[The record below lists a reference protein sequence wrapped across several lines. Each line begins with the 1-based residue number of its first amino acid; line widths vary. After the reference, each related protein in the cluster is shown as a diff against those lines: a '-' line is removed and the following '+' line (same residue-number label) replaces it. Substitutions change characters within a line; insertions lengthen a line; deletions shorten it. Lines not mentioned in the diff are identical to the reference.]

1 MLGLCVTLLR
11 QWRKPSVSAL
21 CVQHSPWFNGTM
33 DVGDFH
39 DHPQIPLR
47 STQRQIFAKLRSLV
61 SLPGFIYTLAHVA
74 FTDFFLD
81 QVHDA
86 TVDEWRYR
94 LSADELMLVSGLAAA
109 SGFDVETVPSP
120 DVQRRQV
127 RNLRRLL
134 YELQQVVRRPT
145 ADRIWSELG
154 SRTAVSDDGDV
165 RIPKLPTSADM
176 VEPIFYSGLGA
187 HDFQYL
193 ELAYERYRHDARW
206 LDENVGLSVDR
217 LATVVVELK
226 RLREMQADAY
236 QVEVSHPER
245 CLTELAIL
253 SFSRKDLSLLTDR
266 QFDAF
271 VERFVTVPGNLEY
284 VPEIVGAMNDLEF
297 KPILRIGADRYFMPS
312 GFQLAKSVYDNPR
325 FWMQQDPAYA
335 DRAGSNRGQATEE
348 IAAGMLESV
357 FGNGVYRD
365 VLIKDGRDTVTDID
379 VLVVAGDRALVVQ
392 AKAKRLTEVARK
404 GDEKQLVKDF
414 TQAVQEAYDQG
425 MKCRRAL
432 LSTGYRLEDRAGRSI
447 ELTDPITEV
456 YIVCLT
462 LEPFSAAT
470 HMLPGLLDKKSDD
483 PFPLSISVFDLEVM
497 AAFLDDPYEFFY
509 YVRNRVNGSDHFRA
523 TSEKALL
530 GYHLSQNLLPRG
542 KYAFQPVQEDYA
554 HRLDADFKV
563 LRQLQHPHP
572 SGTYQL
578 GWWNSD
584 VMDEIATLLKDPT
597 DPESMEA
604 LFAWYDVCDSAPD
617 VSRLIDEARH
627 RCVQTGHDSDFF
639 LEFDGFGI
647 SYQCFAVSDLHI
659 PERVGLHV
667 VALKYKARTDAWL
680 GLAGMVGAARPV
692 VLATWQSYPWEL
704 DPELDQLV
712 RSALRPGAPI

>member
-1 MLGLCVTLLR
+1 
-11 QWRKPSVSAL
+11 
-21 CVQHSPWFNGTM
+21 M
-33 DVGDFH
+33 DVADFH
-39 DHPQIPLR
+39 DHPQVPFG
-47 STQRQIFAKLRSLV
+47 STQQQIIAELRSLV
-61 SLPGFIYTLAHVA
+61 SSSGFIYTLAHVA

-81 QVHDA
+81 QVRDA
-86 TVDEWRYR
+86 TVDEWRHR
-94 LSADELMLVSGLAAA
+94 LSADELTLVSGLAAA
-109 SGFDVETVPSP
+109 SGFDVETVPTP
-120 DVQRRQV
+120 DVQHRQV
-127 RNLRRLL
+127 RYLYTLLR
-134 YELQQVVRRPT
+134 ELQQVVRRPT
-145 ADRIWSELG
+145 ADRIWSGLR
-154 SRTAVSDDGDV
+154 SRMDVSGDGDV
-165 RIPKLPTSADM
+165 RIPKLPTSADL

-206 LDENVGLSVDR
+206 LDERVGLSVDR
-217 LATVVVELK
+217 LVGAVNKLK
-226 RLREMQADAY
+226 WLREMRADTY
-236 QVEVSHPER
+236 EPEVSHAER
-245 CLTELAIL
+245 CAMELAIL

-271 VERFVTVPGNLEY
+271 VERFVTVPGDLEH

-297 KPILRIGADRYFMPS
+297 KPIVRIGVDRYFMPS
-312 GFQLAKSVYDNPR
+312 GFHLAKSVYDNPR
-325 FWMQQDPAYA
+325 FWMQQDSAYA

-348 IAAGMLESV
+348 IAAGMLETV

-432 LSTGYRLEDRAGRSI
+432 LSTGYRLEDRAGGSI
-447 ELTDPITEV
+447 ELSDPIAEV

-462 LEPFSAAT
+462 LEPFRAAT
-470 HMLPGLLDKKSDD
+470 HMLPGLLDKQPDD

-530 GYHLSQNLLPRG
+530 GYHLSQNLLPRRRR
-542 KYAFQPVQEDYA
+542 AFELVQEDYA
-554 HRLDADFKV
+554 HRLDADFRV
-563 LRQLQHPHP
+563 LRQLQPPHP

-578 GWWNSD
+578 SWWNSD
-584 VMDEIATLLKDPT
+584 VMDEIAALLKDPT

-617 VSRLIDEARH
+617 VSRFIDEARR
-627 RCVQTGHDSDFF
+627 RCAQNGYDSDFF

-647 SYQCFAVSDLHI
+647 SYQCFAVADFDI
-659 PERVGLHV
+659 PERVGRHV
-667 VALKYKARTDAWL
+667 VARKYKAGADAWL
-680 GLAGMVGAARPV
+680 GLAEVVGAVRSV

-712 RSALRPGAPI
+712 RDALRPGTPI

>member
-1 MLGLCVTLLR
+1 MWV
-11 QWRKPSVSAL
+11 P
-21 CVQHSPWFNGTM
+21 HSLWFNGTM
-33 DVGDFH
+33 DVADFH
-39 DHPQIPLR
+39 DHPQIVFG

-61 SLPGFIYTLAHVA
+61 SSPGFIYTLAHVA

-86 TVDEWRYR
+86 TADEWRHR
-94 LSADELMLVSGLAAA
+94 LSADELTLVSGLAAT
-109 SGFDVETVPSP
+109 SGFDVETVPTP

-127 RNLRRLL
+127 RYLYTLLR
-134 YELQQVVRRPT
+134 ELQQVVRRPT
-145 ADRIWSELG
+145 ADRIWSGLR
-154 SRTAVSDDGDV
+154 SRMAVSGDGDV
-165 RIPKLPTSADM
+165 RIPKFPTPADM

-206 LDENVGLSVDR
+206 LDENVGLPMDRLVDVVDR
-217 LATVVVELK
+217 LK
-226 RLREMQADAY
+226 WLREMRADTY
-236 QVEVSHPER
+236 GPEVSHVER
-245 CLTELAIL
+245 CSTELAIL
-253 SFSRKDLSLLTDR
+253 SFCRKDLPFLTDR

-271 VERFVTVPGNLEY
+271 VERFVTVPGDLEH
-284 VPEIVGAMNDLEF
+284 VPDTVGAMNDLEF
-297 KPILRIGADRYFMPS
+297 KPILRIGPDRYFMPS
-312 GFQLAKSVYDNPR
+312 GFHLAKSVYDNPR
-325 FWMQQDPAYA
+325 FWMQKDSAYA
-335 DRAGSNRGQATEE
+335 DRAGSNRGRATEE

-365 VLIKDGRDTVTDID
+365 VLIKDGKDTVTDID

-447 ELTDPITEV
+447 ELSGPITDV

-462 LEPFSAAT
+462 LEPFRAAT
-470 HMLPGLLDKKSDD
+470 HMLPGLLDKRPGD
-483 PFPLSISVFDLEVM
+483 PFPLSISVLDLDVM

-523 TSEKALL
+523 VSEKALL
-530 GYHLSQNLLPRG
+530 GYHLSQNLLPREG
-542 KYAFQPVQEDYA
+542 SAFALVQEDYA
-554 HRLDADFKV
+554 HRLDADFRA
-563 LRQLQHPHP
+563 LRELQRPHP

-578 GWWNSD
+578 GKWKCA
-584 VMDEIATLLKDPT
+584 VLDEVAALLKDPA
-597 DPESMEA
+597 DPESMVA
-604 LFAWYDVCDSAPD
+604 LFAWYDVCESAPD
-617 VSRLIDEARH
+617 IARFIDEARR
-627 RCVQTGHDSDFF
+627 RCAQTGQDSDFS

-647 SYQCFAVSDLHI
+647 SYQCFPAPNWDI

-667 VALKYKARTDAWL
+667 MARKYKAGADAWL
-680 GLAGMVGAARPV
+680 GLAGVVGAPRSV

-704 DPELDQLV
+704 DPELEQLV
-712 RSALRPGAPI
+712 RVALRPGTPI